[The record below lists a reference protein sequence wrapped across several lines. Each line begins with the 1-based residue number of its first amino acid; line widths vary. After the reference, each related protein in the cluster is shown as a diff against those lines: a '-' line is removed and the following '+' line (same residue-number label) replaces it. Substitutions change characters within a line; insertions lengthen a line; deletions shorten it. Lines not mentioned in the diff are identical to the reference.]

1 MNKEKKEKPKRSALK
16 EIAIAVLLA
25 ILIRGT
31 LVQAY
36 HIPSGSME
44 STLLEGDYVLGD
56 KLTFGTQ
63 IPDRIPFL
71 NTKLP
76 SFRLPGFTQPKSG
89 DLVIFEFPQ
98 DPGRDFIKRCIAIG
112 GQTVEVKN
120 KVVYVDGEP
129 LDDPPGVKYED
140 SRVLGRQY
148 GQRDNFGPYTVP
160 PGHIFVLGDNRDSS
174 YDSRFWG
181 TVPLDKV
188 KAHPLLIYYSWDSEK
203 PLWNIF
209 AKIRWGR
216 LGLLN

>member
-44 STLLEGDYVLGD
+44 NTLLEGDYVLGD

-63 IPDRIPFL
+63 IPDRIPFF

-98 DPGRDFIKRCIAIG
+98 DPGRDFIKRCVAIE
-112 GQTVEVKN
+112 GQTVEVKD
-120 KVVYVDGEP
+120 KVVYVDGSP
-129 LDDPPGVKYED
+129 LHDPSGVKYED
-140 SRVLGRQY
+140 TRVLGRQY

-216 LGLLN
+216 LGLIH